1 MSYKSGQWLAVC
13 DRCGFEFLA
22 KDLKKDW
29 QGLMVCS
36 NDYELRN
43 PQDFIRVRPEK
54 ITPPWTR
61 PEPEDEFI
69 TAACDLW
76 TTQGRADFGT
86 ADCARADQATPIE
99 ILIEL
104 FRATAIAECAIAG
117 RSLPGVE
124 LYCD

>member
-1 MSYKSGQWLAVC
+1 MSNYKPGQWLAVC

-61 PEPEDEFI
+61 PEPVDDFI
-69 TAACDLW
+69 GPVCTPISI
-76 TTQGRADFGT
+76 QGRADLG
-86 ADCARADQATPIE
+86 ASDCARADLVIP
-99 ILIEL
+99 
-104 FRATAIAECAIAG
+104 
-117 RSLPGVE
+117 V
-124 LYCD
+124 